1 MLNLDRNN
9 QFDLAFRFLNETNR
23 SIFLTGKAG
32 TGKTTFLRKAVAE
45 SKKEIVVLAPT
56 GIAALNAG
64 GQTLHSFFRLPFQPF
79 LLTDMRF
86 MAPSQQQKAYG
97 FRDKENIYSSL
108 SYTANHRNAL
118 EKVETIIID
127 EISMVRADILDM
139 IDRILR
145 VYRGRIRTPF
155 GGVQMVLIG
164 DPFQL
169 PPVVKKDDQKMLSE
183 LYPDGTAFFNSLIF
197 KRMMD
202 QKHLLSIELKRVY
215 RQSDEQLI
223 SLLNR
228 IRGAEH
234 NAADMQRINQR
245 FVRVPEEEKPGLVEL
260 AALNS
265 QAEKTN
271 RTNLEALGTPIFSYE
286 GRQSGEI
293 KIKDLPCEAVLSL
306 KVGAQVVFIRNHSR
320 GEYVN
325 GTVGIVKELAEDK
338 IVVQVKEKEVDVE
351 PYTWE
356 NNKFS
361 WSERAKKIY
370 KELRGSFSQFP
381 LKLAWA
387 ITVHKSQGLSL
398 DKALLNLGQSFTY
411 GQVYVA
417 LSRCKT
423 WEGLYLKTPL
433 QAQRIM
439 TDPKVLRFMSTF
451 PDQEDLMNSYLQANA
466 EYYYQWA
473 WKKMLGGAWP
483 EAIANFKDAIS
494 VYPVRFEDAKLK
506 RAFSI
511 FFKRSA
517 AGKMSGVNLLIEP
530 NELKEAWT
538 ILEAFEAQAEHPLVL
553 VLLSEKWTNSQWQAP
568 ENFNDKIS
576 KAFLK
581 LETFLQS

>member
-1 MLNLDRNN
+1 MPNLDRNN

-45 SKKEIVVLAPT
+45 SEKEIVVLAPT

-86 MAPSQQQKAYG
+86 MAPFQQQKAYG

-108 SYTANHRNAL
+108 SYTANHREAL
-118 EKVETIIID
+118 NKVETIIID

-145 VYRGRIRTPF
+145 VYRGRMRTPF

-169 PPVVKKDDQKMLSE
+169 PPVLKKDDQKMLSE
-183 LYPDGTAFFNSLIF
+183 LYPDGTAFFNSFIF

-202 QKHLLSIELKRVY
+202 QKHLLSIELKQVY
-215 RQSDEQLI
+215 RQSDAQLI
-223 SLLNR
+223 ALLNR
-228 IRGAEH
+228 IRGGEH
-234 NAADMQRINQR
+234 NAADMQHVNERL
-245 FVRVPEEEKPGLVEL
+245 VKVPEEEKLGLVEL

-271 RTNLEALGTPIFSYE
+271 RTNLEALDTPLYSYE
-286 GRQSGEI
+286 GRQSGDI
-293 KIKDLPCEAVLSL
+293 KIKDLPCEAVLHL
-306 KVGAQVVFIRNHSR
+306 KVGAQVVFIRNHAR
-320 GEYVN
+320 VEFVN

-338 IVVQVKEKEVDVE
+338 IVVQIKEREVDVE

-356 NNKFS
+356 NNKYS
-361 WSERAKKIY
+361 WSENAKKIY
-370 KELRGSFSQFP
+370 KELKGSFSQFP

-423 WEGLYLKTPL
+423 WEGLYLKAPL
-433 QAQRIM
+433 QAQRIK

-451 PDQEDLMNSYLQANA
+451 PDQESLMNSYLQANA
-466 EYYYQWA
+466 EYYYHWA
-473 WKKMLGGAWP
+473 WRKMLGGAWP
-483 EAIANFKDAIS
+483 EALANFNNAIS
-494 VYPVRFEDAKLK
+494 VYPLCLADFKLK

-511 FFKRSA
+511 FCKRYE
-517 AGKMSGVNLLIEP
+517 AGKISGVNTSQGSKKLM
-530 NELKEAWT
+530 EAWS
-538 ILEAFEAQAEHPLVL
+538 ILVAFEARVDNCSVL
-553 VLLSEKWTNSQWQAP
+553 GLLSDKWANSRWQAP
-568 ENFNDKIS
+568 VGFTDKES
-576 KAFLK
+576 EAFLI
-581 LETFLQS
+581 LESLFKP